1 MPLCKFIPKCIR
13 KKITAAK
20 RGGPKGVA
28 KYWEKSSRD
37 QLGLA
42 DFGTGKRTAVIYK
55 DADISHLQK
64 LPQTNHSSM
73 DSGRSRSFTPASSR
87 NGNSSTKAKTHLHDT
102 PPNRHD
108 ERYFYDDIVDH
119 EQTLAGNYRFKVK
132 WNTCEITWEPE
143 NYLKEDAPTYF
154 ARYLRKSGLSQ
165 LNQYAW
171 ARDLNITTTTD
182 WVQCDKCGTWHA
194 LPHNTLPEDLPEQ
207 WYCYM
212 NTWDAKKAG
221 CMYSNTIPPVS
232 NDGQEVATASLPSAN
247 ATGATDVELEPT
259 TIETMKKSGE
269 SSEMFLDLDANMCDE
284 LIDAIHRIE

>member
-132 WNTCEITWEPE
+132 WNTGEITWEPE
-143 NYLKEDAPTYF
+143 NYLKEDAPTFF

-171 ARDLNITTTTD
+171 ARDLNVTTTTD

-194 LPHNTLPEDLPEQ
+194 LPHNTLPADLPEQ

-212 NTWDAKKAG
+212 KTWDANKAG
-221 CMYSNTIPPVS
+221 CMLSKTISPVR
-232 NDGQEVATASLPSAN
+232 NDGQEVATASLLSAN
-247 ATGATDVELEPT
+247 ATGAIDVELEPT
-259 TIETMKKSGE
+259 TIENMEKTGE